1 MPSTTIDIRTSYTPA
16 QEVAIIEAVQSAL
29 VQAFKIPSGD
39 RSIVLVAHLPHR
51 MITPPTLQQPER
63 YTVVRID
70 VFSGRS
76 IDAKRQLYQ
85 AIVSHLQP
93 LGIPAD
99 HVLICLR
106 EMPTENWG
114 IQGGQAACDVDLG
127 FQINV

>member
-1 MPSTTIDIRTSYTPA
+1 
-16 QEVAIIEAVQSAL
+16 
-29 VQAFKIPSGD
+29 
-39 RSIVLVAHLPHR
+39 VLVAHLPHR

-85 AIVSHLQP
+85 AIVSLLQP

-99 HVLICLR
+99 HILISLR
-106 EMPTENWG
+106 EMPAENWG
-114 IQGGQAACDVDLG
+114 LQGGQAACDVDLG
-127 FQINV
+127 YQVNV